1 MVCLFKVLV
10 PKDENLMG
18 KLVDVEIT
26 ETGKHFMKCRL
37 LGDGVRPR
45 DVPPPLQKGEIS
57 GVKKVS
63 PSTYLK
69 LFSKIRAFTFLH

>member
-1 MVCLFKVLV
+1 M
-10 PKDENLMG
+10 PKDEYLLG

-26 ETGKHFMKCRL
+26 ETGKHYMKCRL

-57 GVKKVS
+57 GLKKVG
-63 PSTYLK
+63 L
-69 LFSKIRAFTFLH
+69 AFVGNIFRFKNIQSVT